1 MSEDPINDD
10 GIWLRGIKIQSKMV
24 KAMDKRFKQ
33 LGMITLNRTET
44 IRYCINYF
52 LQATAKDISIFEE

>member
-1 MSEDPINDD
+1 MAEDPVSND

-24 KAMDKRFKQ
+24 EAMDKRFKQ

-44 IRYCINYF
+44 IRYCINFF
-52 LQATAKDISIFEE
+52 LQSTAKDINMFE